1 MSKGKKE
8 SRIKIRK
15 SGGFVASNLKYYYM
29 MLALPIIYFLVFRYL
44 PLYGNILAFR
54 RFTPGGSIFGTSWVG
69 LKYFKIFLNDSLFWR
84 AFSNTLYLSF
94 LNILFTFPIVIIF
107 VLFVNEVHNSRMRKV
122 FQTISFLPYF
132 LSIVVVVG
140 MIKEILSP
148 STGFINEIV
157 KMLGGE
163 AVFFVNKPEWF
174 RPIYVISGIWQFL
187 GFNAIIYLAA
197 LANINDNLYEAAM
210 IDGCNRLKQT
220 FHITLPGLAPM
231 IIITL
236 ILRIGTILVV
246 GFEKALLLYTPNNS
260 TTSDLISLLVY
271 RQGIVN
277 SDFSYATAVGLF
289 NALIGI
295 VLIGTSN
302 FIAKKF
308 SNTSLF

>member
-1 MSKGKKE
+1 MTKGNRE
-8 SRIKIRK
+8 PRIRKRK

-44 PLYGNILAFR
+44 PLYGNVLAFR

-69 LKYFKIFLNDSLFWR
+69 LKYFNIFLNDSLFWR

-94 LNILFTFPIVIIF
+94 LNILFTFPVVIIF
-107 VLFVNEVHNSRMRKV
+107 VLFVNEVHHSKVRKV

-132 LSIVVVVG
+132 LSIVVIVG

-148 STGFINEIV
+148 STGFVNEIV
-157 KMLGGE
+157 KVLGGE
-163 AVFFVNKPEWF
+163 PVFFVNKPEWF

-197 LANINDNLYEAAM
+197 LANIDDNLYEAAM
-210 IDGCNRLKQT
+210 IDGCSRLKQT

-271 RQGIVN
+271 RQGIIN

-289 NALIGI
+289 NAFVGIFLIGS
-295 VLIGTSN
+295 SN
-302 FIAKKF
+302 YIAKRF